1 MLGPQTTWLIL
12 LSMPNHLCFVLC
24 FRETRIIIVKVSWRV
39 IKSSSTIFILQ
50 IYCHAPWYLPL
61 VLCWWVQ
68 SIRGVLVNFVSV
80 WMKRR
85 KLSVKRPLWL
95 CIWGAARGSK
105 PVFVWIKMKGF
116 RSRLFLLQTCQKSDL
131 RCSRGGWWERKE
143 LEIWEDEAQWLLDK
157 KGATEKKKDEQER
170 K

>member
-1 MLGPQTTWLIL
+1 M
-12 LSMPNHLCFVLC
+12 LCFG
-24 FRETRIIIVKVSWRV
+24 ESRIIIGKVSWRV
-39 IKSSSTIFILQ
+39 IKSCSTMFILQ
-50 IYCHAPWYLPL
+50 IHCHAPWYLPL
-61 VLCWWVQ
+61 VLCWWFE

-95 CIWGAARGSK
+95 CIWGAAMGSK

-131 RCSRGGWWERKE
+131 RCSRGGWWERRAGEKE
-143 LEIWEDEAQWLLDK
+143 LKIWEAEAQWLLDK
-157 KGATEKKKDEQER
+157 KGATEKKIGEQER